1 MLIKFTSPTCQP
13 CKELNRQL
21 KEGTGTGTGIGV
33 LLEEVDVTRNPDIA
47 MQYGVRSVPTLVNL
61 DTGEKIV
68 GLEPILDYL
77 RKQAA

>member
-1 MLIKFTSPTCQP
+1 MLLKFTSPTCQP

-21 KEGTGTGTGIGV
+21 KEGTGIGEQ
-33 LLEEVDVTRNPDIA
+33 LELEEVDVTRNPDIV
-47 MQYGVRSVPTLVNL
+47 MQYGVRSVPTLVNV

>member
-21 KEGTGTGTGIGV
+21 KEGTGIGV
-33 LLEEVDVTRNPDIA
+33 DLEEVDVTRNPDIV
-47 MQYGVRSVPTLVNL
+47 MQYGVRSVPTLVNV